1 MKTNQI
7 KNQLDQ
13 LNAEL
18 ESIRSMSEQDACEAW
33 NVDAKQDILDAIQDE
48 IDCLERDLEE
58 AEKEEQSTGYTHP
71 DYVSD
76 KEFYRIY

>member
-1 MKTNQI
+1 MRTSEI

-33 NVDAKQDILDAIQDE
+33 NVDAKQDIVEMIEDE
-48 IDCLERDLEE
+48 ISALEDDLEE
-58 AEKEEQSTGYTHP
+58 AEHETGDYVHP
-71 DYVSD
+71 DYVTD
-76 KEFYRIY
+76 AEFYRIY